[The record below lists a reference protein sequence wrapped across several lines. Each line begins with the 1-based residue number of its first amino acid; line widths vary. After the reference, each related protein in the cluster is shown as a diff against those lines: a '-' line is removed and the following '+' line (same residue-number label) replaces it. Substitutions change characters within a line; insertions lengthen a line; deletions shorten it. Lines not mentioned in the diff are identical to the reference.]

1 MKPNTRLYLSVTFVL
16 CFHTF
21 AFSQNESPDFVTKFE
36 KSDALETVTYQEGIH
51 YYRELSRHFS
61 TIKMME
67 MGKTDSGKPLHLV
80 LFSAEGDFDIQSNR
94 TKNKT
99 ILLINNAIHP
109 GESDGVDASMM
120 FLRDVAQ
127 KKILATAINDV
138 LLAIIPFYNI
148 GGVLN
153 RNSTTRVNQNGPRE
167 YGFRGNARNYDLNRD
182 FIKNDTRNARSFTQI
197 FHYLDPDL
205 FIDTHV
211 SNGAD
216 YQYIMTLDYPQQD
229 KLGGGLKDFQ
239 SVQLLPFLFTY
250 MNDHKFEMTPYVNV
264 FGRTPD
270 PGFQQFADWP
280 RYSSGYAALFHTIG
294 FMTETHMLKP
304 YRQRVMSTYTFM
316 QAAVTALHRFGDQLV
331 KLRQA
336 TRLAVKNQNQ
346 FPVQWAIDT
355 AHFEM
360 LDFKGY
366 EGSYIKSKITD
377 QKRLYYDRT
386 KPFSKKI
393 KFYNKYRPAIV
404 VDKPQYYVIPK
415 GWHHVINLLQLN
427 GVQMD
432 TLKKDS
438 VIQVGAYHIKDYKT
452 SQNAYEGHYFH
463 YDIQLESKNEEI
475 AFKQGDYLIP
485 VDQAVN
491 RYIIET
497 LEPQGVDSYFKWNF
511 FDPILQ
517 IKEGFSAYVF
527 EDLAEEILEEDP
539 ELAAAFTS
547 KKRSDQKFRENR
559 MAQLYYIYQRSK
571 YFESAYLR
579 YPIYRI
585 NTD

>member
-1 MKPNTRLYLSVTFVL
+1 MKPITRFYLSVAIIL
-16 CFHTF
+16 YFHAF
-21 AFSQNESPDFVTKFE
+21 AFSQNESPDFITKFE
-36 KSDALETVTYQEGIH
+36 KSNAFETVTYQEGIQ
-51 YYRELSRHFS
+51 YYRELSHHFT

-80 LFSAEGDFDIQSNR
+80 LFSTAGDFDIQSNR
-94 TKNKT
+94 AKNKT

-127 KKILATAINDV
+127 RKILAAAMDDV

-182 FIKNDTRNARSFTQI
+182 FIKNDTRNARSFTRI

-216 YQYIMTLDYPQQD
+216 YQYTMTLDYPQQD
-229 KLGGGLKDFQ
+229 KLGGSLKDFQ
-239 SVQLLPFLFTY
+239 SAQLLPFLFTY
-250 MNDHKFEMTPYVNV
+250 MKDHKFEMTPYVNV

-280 RYSSGYAALFHTIG
+280 RYSSGYATLFHTIG

-316 QAAVTALHRFGDQLV
+316 QAAIAALHRFGDQLI
-331 KLRQA
+331 KLREA
-336 TRLAVKNQNQ
+336 TRLAVKNQSQ

-355 AHFEM
+355 THFEM

-366 EGSYIKSKITD
+366 EGSYVESKITD
-377 QKRLYYDRT
+377 QKRLYYDRS

-404 VDKPQYYVIPK
+404 IDKPLYYVIPR
-415 GWHHVINLLQLN
+415 GWYHVINLLQLN

-438 VIQVGAYHIKDYKT
+438 VMRVEAYHIKDYNT
-452 SQNAYEGHYFH
+452 SQRAYEGHYFH
-463 YDIQLESKNEEI
+463 YDVKVESKNEQI

-485 VDQAVN
+485 VNQAVN

-517 IKEGFSAYVF
+517 IKEGISPYVF
-527 EDLAEEILEEDP
+527 EDLAAEVLEEDP
-539 ELAAAFTS
+539 KLAAAFID
-547 KKRSDQKFRENR
+547 KKKSDPKFRENR

-579 YPIYRI
+579 YPVYRI
-585 NTD
+585 NAD